1 MQRNLWC
8 WVRGYTTTKGVV
20 RLPPTTT
27 DNLAEQLLHAA
38 DEHGHG
44 RHELDHS
51 ALLTLAADA
60 IAAAKESEAA
70 TRVLDELNANDILP
84 AIGKARVLQLCRPSA
99 AQRTSRVAAIRVFD
113 V

>member
-1 MQRNLWC
+1 MGLTYSQTTPYYHRQS
-8 WVRGYTTTKGVV
+8 RGAT
-20 RLPPTTT
+20 
-27 DNLAEQLLHAA
+27 AAHAA